1 MELLC
6 EAKWTV
12 TVTWAGAS
20 LSENAFVATVA
31 KIGTMW
37 SVANIGI
44 EKLD

>member
-1 MELLC
+1 MELLY
-6 EAKWTV
+6 ETKRTV
-12 TVTWAGAS
+12 AVTWAGAS

>member
-1 MELLC
+1 MELLY

-20 LSENAFVATVA
+20 LSENAFVATVS

-37 SVANIGI
+37 SVAKIGI
-44 EKLD
+44 EQLD